1 MNDGEKGQLDLRA
14 EAENS
19 ADAAIR
25 AVLGE
30 VAPAPM
36 LPGLVDDQPDDL
48 DVLGRVAETLNAK
61 RRARGRPE
69 GSANRRNDEMFDYL
83 EARGFK
89 APELRLMEIISADPV
104 ELARAIAQSAAYG
117 PVWAPPIDLIM
128 QIISMQAKA
137 AGELMPYKFAKKH
150 EVKHDISAKV
160 AHVMMAGRLVAPGQ
174 GAVKQW
180 SLTGEDV
187 GIANEINGS
196 EIHSHRP
203 TVS

>member
-1 MNDGEKGQLDLRA
+1 MDKAQKGQLDLRT

-69 GSANRRNDEMFDYL
+69 GSANKRNAEMFDYL

-89 APELRLMEIISADPV
+89 APELRMMEIVSADPI
-104 ELARAIAQSAAYG
+104 ELARSIIEATTYG
-117 PVWAPPIDLIM
+117 PCYAPPMQLVM
-128 QIISMQAKA
+128 QIIAQQAKTA
-137 AGELMPYKFAKKH
+137 ADLLPYKFAKRQELQVNH
-150 EVKHDISAKV
+150 SGEV
-160 AHVMMAGRLVAPGQ
+160 AHVMMAGRLVAPGE
-174 GAVKQW
+174 GPIKQW
-180 SLTGEDV
+180 SLTGEVDELS
-187 GIANEINGS
+187 NEIN
-196 EIHSHRP
+196 ITP
-203 TVS
+203 NAVSQE